1 MGVVSAFPR
10 RDEVWLASL
19 DPAHGHEIR
28 KPSPC
33 LVISPDEMNRNL
45 GTVIVAPMTTADRN
59 YPTRVSSTFQGT
71 RGQIALDQMRAMD
84 KQRLVTKL
92 GAISAK
98 TAEAVSAAVVEIFTR
113 G

>member
-19 DPAHGHEIR
+19 DPAHGHEMR
-28 KPSPC
+28 KTRRC

-45 GTVIVAPMTTADRN
+45 ATVIVAPMNR
-59 YPTRVSSTFQGT
+59 P
-71 RGQIALDQMRAMD
+71 RAM
-84 KQRLVTKL
+84 LHVS
-92 GAISAK
+92 GK
-98 TAEAVSAAVVEIFTR
+98 TRPNCASPDAGE